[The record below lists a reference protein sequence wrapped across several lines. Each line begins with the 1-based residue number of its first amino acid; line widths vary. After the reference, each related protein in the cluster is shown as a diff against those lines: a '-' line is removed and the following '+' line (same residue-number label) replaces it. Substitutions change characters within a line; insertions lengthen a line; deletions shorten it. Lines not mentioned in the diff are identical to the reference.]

1 MRTDHDESGLVPI
14 RRRARDPSL
23 LDGQQKARALF
34 GGRGHEKIRG
44 RVREALRGGRPLT
57 QSEIRDALVRGLI
70 SMTTPGMRSVLVGS
84 LAHYDRATGILTPVA
99 PPPPSRC
106 SVLVTRELDGE
117 LLEIGVARS
126 FDRWANSRD
135 FHCYPRTAAM
145 RAAFLR
151 AALEAATA
159 GDPTL
164 YDPGHALDLEI
175 VMGRRGV
182 PLILADAPPSPSRA
196 GRPLAPREER
206 RVRLIP
212 DGWRWERPYLA
223 RPPAWLRGEVP
234 LARMEALLPD
244 TMRICL
250 RHALVKA
257 EIRSADVRGARLTR
271 QGVDLRL
278 APAASFLR
286 FPPRGGPPS
295 PGGAPPRVSPRPPA
309 APAPPPPT
317 PAPPRRMRGM
327 EPRRVDLRNMGAL
340 VAMTV
345 LSVVGRR

>member
-1 MRTDHDESGLVPI
+1 MRTDHDESGLVPF
-14 RRRARDPSL
+14 RRRDRDLHP
-23 LDGQQKARALF
+23 LDRQQKARAR
-34 GGRGHEKIRG
+34 GRGPGYERIRA
-44 RVREALRGGRPLT
+44 RVRAALAGGPPLS
-57 QSEIRDALVRGLI
+57 QPEVRDALNRCLI
-70 SMTTPGMRSVLVGS
+70 SLTSPGMRGAAVGQV
-84 LAHYDRATGILTPVA
+84 AHYDRATGELTPVD
-99 PPPPSRC
+99 PPPPARFSPP
-106 SVLVTRELDGE
+106 VVQEVDGGR
-117 LLEIGVARS
+117 LEIGVARS

-159 GDPTL
+159 GDLTL
-164 YDPGHALDLEI
+164 YDPHHALDLEI

-182 PLILADAPPSPSRA
+182 PLILADAPPAPSRA

-257 EIRSADVRGARLTR
+257 EIRPADVRGARLTR

-295 PGGAPPRVSPRPPA
+295 PGGAPPRVSPRPAA
-309 APAPPPPT
+309 APSAPPPT
-317 PAPPRRMRGM
+317 PAAPRRMRGM